1 MWDYIHRGMP
11 LNREGTL
18 TADQAYALTADLL
31 NLNDVISEEA
41 VLDDQNLSKIEMS
54 NLHNSFVLS
63 K

>member
-1 MWDYIHRGMP
+1 MP

-18 TADQAYALTADLL
+18 TADQAYTLTADLL

-54 NLHNSFVLS
+54 NLHNSFVLP